1 MKAWEKN
8 YNWDKVALALTLEH
22 NSQTQLYWYNDDLM
36 TSNTIGAFRW
46 NALGS
51 LRFINIVTDTLR
63 EYGVSIYTE
72 MNPKPKLT
80 RQAPGFHIID
90 HVIYHTTLDIPE
102 LVPAEGMQRS
112 TRAFLSIIDQANSL
126 SLEELRASTN

>member
-1 MKAWEKN
+1 
-8 YNWDKVALALTLEH
+8 
-22 NSQTQLYWYNDDLM
+22 M
-36 TSNTIGAFRW
+36 TSNAIGAFRW

-51 LRFINIVTDTLR
+51 DRFIKIVTDTLR
-63 EYGVSIYTE
+63 DHGVSVYTE

-102 LVPAEGMQRS
+102 LVSGRSVKPAEDHLMFHWCDVQELKTARLEPAVLCDLLPEWLS
-112 TRAFLSIIDQANSL
+112 TACVGERW
-126 SLEELRASTN
+126 ASGGDFA